1 MSKNLEVKIT
11 ANTKILKYNEN
22 QNPSVDEPFEVDE
35 KEIVLKGDEAKQLL
49 NMLGGM
55 KSGAN

>member
-1 MSKNLEVKIT
+1 MSKSLEIKIT

-22 QNPSVDEPFEVDE
+22 QNPLIDEPFEVDE

-49 NMLGGM
+49 NILGGM
-55 KSGAN
+55 KNGAN